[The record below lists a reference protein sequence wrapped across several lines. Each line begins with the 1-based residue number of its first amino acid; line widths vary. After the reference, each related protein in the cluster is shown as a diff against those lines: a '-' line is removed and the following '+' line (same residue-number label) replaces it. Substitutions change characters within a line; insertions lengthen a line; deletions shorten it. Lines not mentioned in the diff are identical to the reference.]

1 MSSSELEESS
11 MISTGRRI
19 FVKGVFFKEDLVY
32 VSEYFSNDEL
42 THFGDLNW
50 LPPLLVNARNGDLFQ
65 R

>member
-1 MSSSELEESS
+1 

-19 FVKGVFFKEDLVY
+19 FVNEAFFKEELVY
-32 VSEYFSNDEL
+32 VSGYVGNGDL
-42 THFGDLNW
+42 TNLGDLNG